1 MSSADFLLNPAKSFR
16 FAEQSTCQGVSTRYR
31 SNAVMTSGTA
41 HESEITNALHKAV
54 QT

>member
-1 MSSADFLLNPAKSFR
+1 MSSADFLPNPAKSFR
-16 FAEQSTCQGVSTRYR
+16 LAEQSTCQVISTRYR
-31 SNAVMTSGTA
+31 SSAVMTSGTA

>member
-1 MSSADFLLNPAKSFR
+1 MSSADFLPNPAKSFR
-16 FAEQSTCQGVSTRYR
+16 FAEQSTCQVVSTRYR
-31 SNAVMTSGTA
+31 SNAVITCGPA